1 MNNDLGNPLSLGTA
15 KISKLLAY
23 YALPSVIT
31 MITSSIYNIVDSIF
45 IGHGV
50 GAMAISGLAVTFPL
64 MNLMTAF
71 GTLVGVGAA
80 ALTSIKIGQKDY
92 NTAVKLLSNLVILN
106 ISLGLVVMVIG
117 LAFLKPILTLFGAS
131 ETLLPYAYDYMRY
144 ILYGNIITH
153 LYFGLNSLLR
163 SSGYPR
169 LAMIIPLITIVLN
182 CILDALFIFVFH
194 LGIKGAAI
202 ATVIAQVFGLVIEL
216 IHFFNPKSFIHFKK
230 DLFRFDMR
238 LAGESISIG
247 LAPFLVNAVSCIVV
261 IFINKSLKSIG
272 GDISIGAYGII
283 NRITLLFVMVV
294 LGVTQ
299 GMQPILGFNYGAK
312 KYDRLKDTLKLG
324 NIIATIIMTA
334 GFILCMFF
342 PHSIARMFTDDEQL
356 IKISVE
362 GVRYSSIAFPIAGIG
377 MVVSN
382 FFQSIGKVG
391 QSILL
396 SLTRQVIF
404 LIPMLI
410 ILPPIL
416 GTVGVWLSIPISD
429 TASSLLA
436 FFMARKQ
443 IRKLTAV

>member
-1 MNNDLGNPLSLGTA
+1 
-15 KISKLLAY
+15 
-23 YALPSVIT
+23 
-31 MITSSIYNIVDSIF
+31 
-45 IGHGV
+45 
-50 GAMAISGLAVTFPL
+50 
-64 MNLMTAF
+64 
-71 GTLVGVGAA
+71 
-80 ALTSIKIGQKDY
+80 
-92 NTAVKLLSNLVILN
+92 
-106 ISLGLVVMVIG
+106 
-117 LAFLKPILTLFGAS
+117 
-131 ETLLPYAYDYMRY
+131 
-144 ILYGNIITH
+144 
-153 LYFGLNSLLR
+153 
-163 SSGYPR
+163 
-169 LAMIIPLITIVLN
+169 
-182 CILDALFIFVFH
+182 
-194 LGIKGAAI
+194 
-202 ATVIAQVFGLVIEL
+202 
-216 IHFFNPKSFIHFKK
+216 
-230 DLFRFDMR
+230 
-238 LAGESISIG
+238 
-247 LAPFLVNAVSCIVV
+247 
-261 IFINKSLKSIG
+261 
-272 GDISIGAYGII
+272 
-283 NRITLLFVMVV
+283 MVV

-362 GVRYSSIAFPIAGIG
+362 GLRYSSIAFPIAGIG

>member
-202 ATVIAQVFGLVIEL
+202 ATVIAMISPLTLFAP
-216 IHFFNPKSFIHFKK
+216 FNP
-230 DLFRFDMR
+230 
-238 LAGESISIG
+238 
-247 LAPFLVNAVSCIVV
+247 
-261 IFINKSLKSIG
+261 
-272 GDISIGAYGII
+272 
-283 NRITLLFVMVV
+283 
-294 LGVTQ
+294 
-299 GMQPILGFNYGAK
+299 
-312 KYDRLKDTLKLG
+312 
-324 NIIATIIMTA
+324 
-334 GFILCMFF
+334 
-342 PHSIARMFTDDEQL
+342 
-356 IKISVE
+356 
-362 GVRYSSIAFPIAGIG
+362 
-377 MVVSN
+377 
-382 FFQSIGKVG
+382 
-391 QSILL
+391 
-396 SLTRQVIF
+396 
-404 LIPMLI
+404 
-410 ILPPIL
+410 
-416 GTVGVWLSIPISD
+416 
-429 TASSLLA
+429 
-436 FFMARKQ
+436 
-443 IRKLTAV
+443 

>member
-1 MNNDLGNPLSLGTA
+1 
-15 KISKLLAY
+15 
-23 YALPSVIT
+23 
-31 MITSSIYNIVDSIF
+31 
-45 IGHGV
+45 
-50 GAMAISGLAVTFPL
+50 
-64 MNLMTAF
+64 
-71 GTLVGVGAA
+71 
-80 ALTSIKIGQKDY
+80 
-92 NTAVKLLSNLVILN
+92 
-106 ISLGLVVMVIG
+106 
-117 LAFLKPILTLFGAS
+117 
-131 ETLLPYAYDYMRY
+131 
-144 ILYGNIITH
+144 
-153 LYFGLNSLLR
+153 
-163 SSGYPR
+163 
-169 LAMIIPLITIVLN
+169 
-182 CILDALFIFVFH
+182 
-194 LGIKGAAI
+194 
-202 ATVIAQVFGLVIEL
+202 
-216 IHFFNPKSFIHFKK
+216 
-230 DLFRFDMR
+230 MR

-362 GVRYSSIAFPIAGIG
+362 GLRYSSIAFPIAGIG